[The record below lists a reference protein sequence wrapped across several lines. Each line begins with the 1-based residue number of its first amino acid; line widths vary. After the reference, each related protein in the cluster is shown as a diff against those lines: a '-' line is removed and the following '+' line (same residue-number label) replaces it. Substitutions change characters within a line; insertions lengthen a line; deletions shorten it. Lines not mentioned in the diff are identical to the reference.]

1 MWYTAKIQGVCIIP
15 AFISDRHV
23 KIKTDVIDSEIPL
36 LLSRNEMKNLG
47 AKIDLKNDRAEI
59 FGKTVLI
66 NVTHSGHYSL
76 PINNKTNKR
85 ASIDIPLQN

>member
-1 MWYTAKIQGVCIIP
+1 M
-15 AFISDRHV
+15 
-23 KIKTDVIDSEIPL
+23 

-47 AKIDLKNDRAEI
+47 AKIDLMNDRAEI

-76 PINNKTNKR
+76 PINKKKNE
-85 ASIDIPLQN
+85 QEG